1 MGLLVDIVLQGH
13 GTTNDGNTARKFFKN
28 FEKSA
33 KITNIDEELI
43 KKFGNI
49 LMVLASDYEIDTES
63 FKNYCL
69 DTAKYYITLYPWY
82 NMPASVHKILIHG
95 ADVIQHALLPIGQ
108 LSEEAQECRN
118 KDFKIFRQHHSRKN
132 SRINNNEDLV
142 HMLCVSSDPVI
153 SSLRNVLKKNILK
166 LSDEAQNL
174 TMIHPVVVRQKK
186 RMMRG
191 GDLAKDEKPKHR
203 VQKFRSEWK
212 TDKNFRYWIERDT
225 DETKAKCTF
234 CKVSMV
240 SEGYFSLLTD
250 ESTDIGTIKT
260 ACVVVRYY
268 DKGSKRIE
276 STFWELHNV
285 FDSNNPSSATA
296 QHLYNGLI
304 NT

>member
-1 MGLLVDIVLQGH
+1 MVIQLE
-13 GTTNDGNTARKFFKN
+13 N
-28 FEKSA
+28 FLKILKSA

-49 LMVLASDYEIDTES
+49 LMVLASGYEIDTES

-142 HMLCVSSDPVI
+142 HMSCVSSDPVI

-174 TMIHPVVVRQKK
+174 V
-186 RMMRG
+186 
-191 GDLAKDEKPKHR
+191 
-203 VQKFRSEWK
+203 
-212 TDKNFRYWIERDT
+212 NIE
-225 DETKAKCTF
+225 
-234 CKVSMV
+234 
-240 SEGYFSLLTD
+240 
-250 ESTDIGTIKT
+250 
-260 ACVVVRYY
+260 
-268 DKGSKRIE
+268 
-276 STFWELHNV
+276 
-285 FDSNNPSSATA
+285 
-296 QHLYNGLI
+296 
-304 NT
+304 